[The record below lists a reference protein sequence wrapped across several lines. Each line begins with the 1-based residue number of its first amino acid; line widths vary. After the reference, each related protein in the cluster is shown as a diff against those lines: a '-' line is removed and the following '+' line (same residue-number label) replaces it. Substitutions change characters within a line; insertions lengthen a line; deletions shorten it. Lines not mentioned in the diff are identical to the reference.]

1 MKSKLS
7 AMKFVRNNKK
17 QVWVIIIALSLTLM
31 TMYVINFLLLATTE
45 SFQPLFIE
53 QPKKVAAVDLT
64 LEAMQVDTTDF
75 ETDEELEEYVQKT
88 RDAIMEKLKAHEG
101 IRDVYYTQ
109 CLYALYQGIVGGVGA
124 NFPLLEAEQIPAY
137 LEHMGAKLAEG
148 DMPADSGEIL
158 VDKKVME
165 NRNLKIGDY
174 FEESTYGKV
183 FRVVGAV
190 ESDCL
195 VCVGTPQGYTNSGWY
210 MIILC
215 DENHSDMTKVLSDI
229 GIEVTEND
237 TIFDAVEWGKM
248 YKELVTDE
256 IDAATFGI
264 LLVVMVFLAI
274 SVIVTYI
281 SFMRSRVNEYCL
293 YASIGYSR
301 KDIYK
306 MMMRE
311 LGLIFGI
318 SILLG
323 IVLTSV
329 ILLLLGN
336 LVLDHLGLVYRYL
349 YPEQLFRI
357 IAAFLAVIAILQIPI
372 LGTINSI
379 KTIDLME
386 E

>member
-1 MKSKLS
+1 
-7 AMKFVRNNKK
+7 
-17 QVWVIIIALSLTLM
+17 
-31 TMYVINFLLLATTE
+31 
-45 SFQPLFIE
+45 
-53 QPKKVAAVDLT
+53 
-64 LEAMQVDTTDF
+64 
-75 ETDEELEEYVQKT
+75 
-88 RDAIMEKLKAHEG
+88 
-101 IRDVYYTQ
+101 
-109 CLYALYQGIVGGVGA
+109 
-124 NFPLLEAEQIPAY
+124 
-137 LEHMGAKLAEG
+137 
-148 DMPADSGEIL
+148 
-158 VDKKVME
+158 ME
-165 NRNLKIGDY
+165 NRNLEIGDY

-183 FRVVGAV
+183 FKVVGAV

-210 MIILC
+210 LIILC

-329 ILLLLGN
+329 ILLFLGN